1 MEINSNTRPN
11 LGQSSSSG
19 MKYLHA
25 ILAVVALA
33 FTLTLPMPSLAQ
45 SDSSRLDELE
55 QRLARVEHRA
65 GAADNRTRDNGAA
78 GLAAFVCAAFCAL
91 WAQQTS
97 RNAWLWFF
105 LGAFFNFITLLVLL
119 YKNSKDKRQS
129 R

>member
-1 MEINSNTRPN
+1 
-11 LGQSSSSG
+11 

-25 ILAVVALA
+25 TLAVVALA
-33 FTLTLPMPSLAQ
+33 FTLTLPLPTLAQ
-45 SDSSRLDELE
+45 ADSSRLDELE
-55 QRLARVEHRA
+55 QRLARAEHRA
-65 GAADNRTRDNGAA
+65 RAADNRTRDNGAA